1 MDEIDFSLFLTYQD
15 DFGYWPGLK
24 PEFEKYTPLK
34 SLVWK
39 GLNGQQTRFVPELD
53 IQFISFA
60 ESGKRELN
68 PLGWQSR
75 PFVNIFFV
83 GNSADNDSYKSIVKP
98 RIQTWINQVASLKNQ
113 EWLVVY
119 VTTEDEHIKNNS
131 KFINIRGTNLERIR
145 TDFQAKKDIS
155 RVSLLKI
162 DNNESWLE
170 LIAKLKDLIII
181 TFENQARG
189 FQTDARRMNS
199 MRNMSGWNYCSFFI
213 IKEGLAHLYICLGEY
228 EEALKQYDELEATFH
243 ETLTTWFKGVG
254 SNIETSD
261 YIDLLQLP
269 SKLYRQQ
276 ILENKISVFD
286 FREYLFSCQARLLVK
301 MENIKEFM
309 NRAQKYIKSLVQTL
323 KDLDK
328 SISDEFISA
337 WTYSTCQNVVEICEG
352 STHQAIHDSAQT
364 RSVAASKAHFLFE
377 SRRQL
382 EFLGS
387 LYNRLPENYSSM
399 HMELEWKT
407 YYDKPNSDRTDKDS
421 ENDNEEKETTPDAKT
436 KNLILLEALKSDS
449 RFDQIFSNIS
459 EQAYEYFEEAGK
471 HRFANMLKRDVAHL
485 HMCRKRY
492 QKARIYLE
500 QLLPQDGDDQGWI
513 PFHTK
518 LLVDLAECQQNLEL
532 WSAYLLTIQKLLTK
546 KSDLTEE
553 MISLCFDQL
562 IKISAEKLTVGYE
575 LNMNPAFQI
584 KSVYVDEKSGNIIAL
599 VESMIENEVMVD
611 AFNLVLSCS
620 NSNLK
625 IKASSNKCSGKNNA
639 ENTIIL
645 KKGENMIKVGCKTVS
660 APGIY
665 YISKSELI
673 VGKSNFC
680 SYFDEEKDIFCVK
693 LVRNDTLPNFS
704 ILPFNIQ
711 NANSKEIRIQIFVR
725 SNEYSIYDANIQ
737 IFDEEQNQV
746 LTNKTKVKSCTL
758 STGLNHD
765 NLVTIDENFL
775 NISSLEKNTEMN
787 IVIEGIEKEFLQGP
801 VLLETYLGWSGKD
814 EKEEFDGLSI
824 EKTLVE
830 LDPAVKVTLGT
841 SVLPDSV
848 LAEVYITNSTRF
860 PIRLTDVFSLES
872 EIYTTEILVSNIVGL
887 VLQHGQSYTTFVQVS
902 EKKGT
907 SSGEKPKNR
916 LLNMGRAVETGW

>member
-323 KDLDK
+323 QDLDK

-625 IKASSNKCSGKNNA
+625 IKAS
-639 ENTIIL
+639 I
-645 KKGENMIKVGCKTVS
+645 
-660 APGIY
+660 
-665 YISKSELI
+665 
-673 VGKSNFC
+673 
-680 SYFDEEKDIFCVK
+680 
-693 LVRNDTLPNFS
+693 
-704 ILPFNIQ
+704 
-711 NANSKEIRIQIFVR
+711 
-725 SNEYSIYDANIQ
+725 
-737 IFDEEQNQV
+737 
-746 LTNKTKVKSCTL
+746 
-758 STGLNHD
+758 
-765 NLVTIDENFL
+765 TIDENFL

-848 LAEVYITNSTRF
+848 LAEICITNSTRF